1 MTHKL
6 ALLVAVVALAGCGS
20 DGDGDSPTLS
30 TPPPPVTTPLNGSY
44 DLMIV
49 PAAACGLPAAP
60 YVLVVD
66 VTSFATGT
74 GTELRATLPGGG
86 DALTLDM
93 LYPVPGQL
101 QGALS
106 TRSDVPL
113 TATTWLRLRNN
124 GSGIVSLA
132 ADGRAELLNGTM
144 AGEVVYYPDE
154 VASFPCTSPHHSW
167 SLVAR

>member
-6 ALLVAVVALAGCGS
+6 ALVVAVVALAGCG

-30 TPPPPVTTPLNGSY
+30 TPPPPVTIPLNGSY
-44 DLMIV
+44 DLVIV
-49 PAAACGLPAAP
+49 PNAACGLPAVP

-93 LYPVPGQL
+93 LYPIPGRL
-101 QGALS
+101 EGALS
-106 TRSDVPL
+106 TLSEVPL
-113 TATTWLRLRNN
+113 TETTWLRLRNT

-154 VASFPCTSPHHSW
+154 VASFPCTSQSHSW

>member
-1 MTHKL
+1 VP
-6 ALLVAVVALAGCGS
+6 AFVVAVLALAGCGS
-20 DGDGDSPTLS
+20 DGNGNAPTLS
-30 TPPPPVTTPLNGSY
+30 TPPPPVTIPLNGSY
-44 DLMIV
+44 DLVIV
-49 PAAACGLPAAP
+49 PNEACGLPAAP

-93 LYPVPGQL
+93 LYPMPGWL

-113 TATTWLRLRNN
+113 TATTWLRLRNT

-132 ADGRAELLNGTM
+132 SDGRAELLDGTM

-154 VASFPCTSPHHSW
+154 VAAVPCTSSAHSW